1 MCCYLSFGNDFDS
14 NGLSFEIAFADSGK
28 ASVTEMASPNF
39 MTQLIFRTEIL
50 GVPKML
56 VQRLLTQFNGRRLW
70 NETTSTSTSSSYSSC
85 TSLIR
90 VWCSCCCSSM
100 AFDKRRLDVSC
111 GRWRWKW
118 PLEETEWRWRSGGC
132 IARKRTSCQMT
143 RWWRRTKP

>member
-1 MCCYLSFGNDFDS
+1 
-14 NGLSFEIAFADSGK
+14 LSFEIAFADSGK